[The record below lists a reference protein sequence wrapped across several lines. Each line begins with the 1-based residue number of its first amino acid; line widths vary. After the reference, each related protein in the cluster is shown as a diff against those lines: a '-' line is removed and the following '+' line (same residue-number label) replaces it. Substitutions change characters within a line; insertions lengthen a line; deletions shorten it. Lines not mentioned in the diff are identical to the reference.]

1 VKEPHDRSVF
11 VSVPPR
17 TEFLALFRTVTGGVA
32 TRMQL
37 PLDAID
43 DLRLAV
49 DEAVAFLLTTGR
61 NASRMEMRLD
71 PTDHELTATIGTDSP
86 IEVWPPHDYQETLP
100 WQVIS
105 GLTDGAQIARSVRG
119 TPTITFAKRTLDGDR
134 RDDAAR

>member
-1 VKEPHDRSVF
+1 MEDPQDRSVS

-17 TEFLALFRTVTGGVA
+17 TEFLALLRTVTGGVA

-49 DEAVAFLLTTGR
+49 DEAVAFLLMTDQS
-61 NASRMEMRLD
+61 ASRVEMRLD
-71 PTDHELTATIGTDSP
+71 PTDAGLTATIGTDSP
-86 IEVWPPHDYQETLP
+86 IEVWPPDGYQATLP

-105 GLTDGAQIARSVRG
+105 GLTDGAQVARSERG
-119 TPTITFAKRTLDGDR
+119 TPMITFAKRTLD
-134 RDDAAR
+134 ARSA